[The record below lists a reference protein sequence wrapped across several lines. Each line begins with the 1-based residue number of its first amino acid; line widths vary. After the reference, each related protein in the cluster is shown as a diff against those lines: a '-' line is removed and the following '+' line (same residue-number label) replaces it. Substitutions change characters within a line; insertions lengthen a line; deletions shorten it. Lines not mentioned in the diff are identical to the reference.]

1 MCTPT
6 PQVSDTEREGSWSPG
21 RGDRAL
27 ATRSHKAPSRHDRPR
42 LSPQPSRPQPQR
54 PQEVPGVVP
63 PVPGSSKWGN
73 GHVVASHYSGAQKP
87 QDTRG
92 EALKHRLEG
101 GCPPQGPRAS
111 VPTAPS
117 VIRATLHPAL
127 LPALKDPPHASELP
141 GGKPAPHLPAPASR
155 AGRSS
160 GKSTAGNRK
169 RGSHRLPGAV
179 SAHTGL
185 GRREREDEG
194 DGSPQQALAQ
204 GTPSL

>member
-1 MCTPT
+1 MQPHPPGKRHGAGGKLVPRERGQGPGHPKPQGPEQTRPASAQPPAQQATATETPRSSRGGA
-6 PQVSDTEREGSWSPG
+6 PRPRELEVGQRARG
-21 RGDRAL
+21 RISLLRGP
-27 ATRSHKAPSRHDRPR
+27 KAP
-42 LSPQPSRPQPQR
+42 
-54 PQEVPGVVP
+54 
-63 PVPGSSKWGN
+63 
-73 GHVVASHYSGAQKP
+73 GH
-87 QDTRG
+87 TRG
-92 EALKHRLEG
+92 GTEAQAGGRLT
-101 GCPPQGPRAS
+101 PQGPRAS

-179 SAHTGL
+179 TCAHRAG
-185 GRREREDEG
+185 
-194 DGSPQQALAQ
+194 QA
-204 GTPSL
+204 

>member
-1 MCTPT
+1 MAQQKRIQLASMRMQFNPWPHSVGGDPHC
-6 PQVSDTEREGSWSPG
+6 RELWCSEG
-21 RGDRAL
+21 RENTDIL
-27 ATRSHKAPSRHDRPR
+27 KNK
-42 LSPQPSRPQPQR
+42 QR
-54 PQEVPGVVP
+54 
-63 PVPGSSKWGN
+63 GN

-101 GCPPQGPRAS
+101 GCPPQGPRAI

-194 DGSPQQALAQ
+194 DGSPRQALAQ

>member
-1 MCTPT
+1 MCSPT

-63 PVPGSSKWGN
+63 PAPGSSKWGN

-101 GCPPQGPRAS
+101 SCPPPGPQGQRPHGPLGHQSNFTPRSAAS
-111 VPTAPS
+111 AQRSATRVRAPRRETGPS
-117 VIRATLHPAL
+117 PPCAG
-127 LPALKDPPHASELP
+127 LKSRQEFWQIYRRKQEKRVTQTPRGCQCAH
-141 GGKPAPHLPAPASR
+141 R
-155 AGRSS
+155 AG
-160 GKSTAGNRK
+160 
-169 RGSHRLPGAV
+169 
-179 SAHTGL
+179 
-185 GRREREDEG
+185 
-194 DGSPQQALAQ
+194 QA
-204 GTPSL
+204 